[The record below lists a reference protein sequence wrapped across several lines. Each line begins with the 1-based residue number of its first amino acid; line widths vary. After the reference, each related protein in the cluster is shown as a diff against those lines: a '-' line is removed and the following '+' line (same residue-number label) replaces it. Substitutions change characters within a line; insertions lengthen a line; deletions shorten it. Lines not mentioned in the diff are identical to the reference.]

1 MKVFVGSGIAALA
14 LMLAGCG
21 SDGDAAGNG
30 SAAVSNAP
38 LTQIKAPNGGD
49 WAQQVVQT
57 PEGGFLMGNP
67 DAPVK
72 VVEFGSMTCSHCA
85 EFAETGEPKL
95 IETYV
100 KSGQVS
106 FEMRNFVRDP
116 ADLAAALLARC
127 NGPAAFF
134 PLNDQLFAAQ
144 DEWLGKLSG
153 MSQQEQQQLQN
164 VPQEQLPTIMA
175 QKAGLDEF
183 ARVRGIPAAKVQ
195 ACLSNQAEIQKLV
208 EMNSRA
214 VQEHK
219 VQGTPAFLVN
229 NRLVE
234 GSTWEVLE
242 PEIRKAIQ

>member
-1 MKVFVGSGIAALA
+1 MKVYLGSGVAALA

-21 SDGDAAGNG
+21 GDSASGNG
-30 SAAVSNAP
+30 SGAVSNAP
-38 LTQIKAPNGGD
+38 LTQIKAPNGD
-49 WAQQVVQT
+49 WTQQVVQT

-85 EFAETGEPKL
+85 EFAENGERKL
-95 IETYV
+95 VDTYV

-144 DEWLGKLSG
+144 KEWVEKLSA
-153 MSQQEQQQLQN
+153 MSPQENQQLQSM
-164 VPQEQLPTIMA
+164 PQEQLPAFMA

-183 ARVRGIPAAKVQ
+183 ARVRGIPAAKIQ
-195 ACLSNQAEIQKLV
+195 ACLSNQAEIQRLV
-208 EMNSRA
+208 DMNTRA
-214 VQEHK
+214 VQDHK
-219 VQGTPAFLVN
+219 VQGTPSFLVN
-229 NRLVE
+229 GRLVE

-242 PEIRKAIQ
+242 PEIRKAL